1 MCLPQLA
8 GIIFLPSIDRTNVCK
23 YNNRTNVLNKEAA
36 DMFQGLTK
44 GDFLQAV
51 GGAAVLVVATY
62 LLSVVFLS
70 IV

>member
-1 MCLPQLA
+1 
-8 GIIFLPSIDRTNVCK
+8 
-23 YNNRTNVLNKEAA
+23 
-36 DMFQGLTK
+36 MFQGLTK